1 MPQPVENLVQ
11 GNNSTLMLTATPRH
25 GAHAITF
32 QFSDY
37 SFQEFQDFCDAMNPK
52 AIRITTAKHG
62 TEMRIQF
69 FLDKKKA
76 YFGRGSSFA
85 KAFRELIT
93 SMHTPTA
100 VA

>member
-1 MPQPVENLVQ
+1 MRQPVENYTQENKSILSV
-11 GNNSTLMLTATPRH
+11 TATPRH
-25 GAHAITF
+25 GANAITF

-52 AIRITTAKHG
+52 AIRITTAKRS

>member
-1 MPQPVENLVQ
+1 MLHSVKNLVQ

-25 GAHAITF
+25 GANAITF

-37 SFQEFQDFCDAMNPK
+37 SFQEFQDFCDAMNPR
-52 AIRITTAKHG
+52 AIRITTAKRG

-76 YFGRGSSFA
+76 YFGRGSSFT

-100 VA
+100 IA